1 MIQKISYTVLAIL
14 LVIAVQAQDE
24 NEAELNP
31 YDYKHAV
38 GANLGETTGVGLAY
52 RYSFD
57 RFSAQ
62 LAFWPVVEDIETNV
76 NLRASLSFYYR
87 LREYEHVNLLLYQ
100 GNEYQYRKHYMY
112 SCPFGFVCPQYV
124 PVVGEIHEYSTSLGF
139 GVEFLMGKHLSLNI
153 MLGYAA
159 MDNFTSLK
167 LKGESGLFFHF

>member
-1 MIQKISYTVLAIL
+1 MIQKISCLIVASMLAL
-14 LVIAVQAQDE
+14 TLHAQENPADE
-24 NEAELNP
+24 GKP
-31 YDYKHAV
+31 YDFKHAV

-62 LAFWPVVEDIETNV
+62 LAFWPVVEHFEYDV

-100 GNEYQYRKHYMY
+100 GNEYQYRKRY
-112 SCPFGFVCPQYV
+112 SYCSPGDFICPLYV
-124 PVVGEIHEYSTSLGF
+124 LASEQSLYSTSLGF
-139 GVEFLMGKHLSLNI
+139 GFEFLMGKHLSLNL

-167 LKGESGLFFHF
+167 VKGESGLFFHF